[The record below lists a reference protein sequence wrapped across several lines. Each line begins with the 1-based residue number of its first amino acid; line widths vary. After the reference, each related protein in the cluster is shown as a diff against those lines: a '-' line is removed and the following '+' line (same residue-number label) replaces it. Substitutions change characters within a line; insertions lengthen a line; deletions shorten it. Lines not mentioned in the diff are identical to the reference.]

1 MTAHKYLSIV
11 YQWQLLDHHIS
22 GMILTSWILPFA
34 IVLPFGL
41 SSSASEIYG
50 IQASGNYC
58 MNAMHSENIVNL
70 ISTVLVM
77 VFIIGTISF
86 LVHAHIHIFVRYKQL
101 TKAKRMVNNNACAD
115 TDRAIKNESI
125 LIKKSLAIAG
135 IFAFSWAFYVFLMMY
150 ELTTHTQVPPEYD
163 VFWECL
169 GTIIPML
176 NLVILYIYDAKFKQN
191 IRALFVFNT
200 GTAVGRV
207 ITWTRK
213 ITITKLQAVQQ
224 PPQPV
229 PPPPAN
235 VKILAIP
242 QKDRDLST
250 IQLQSFDM
258 T

>member
-34 IVLPFGL
+34 LVLPFGL

-58 MNAMHSENIVNL
+58 MNAMHSENVVNL
-70 ISTVLVM
+70 ISTALVM
-77 VFIIGTISF
+77 VFIIGTILF
-86 LVHAHIHIFVRYKQL
+86 LVHAHIHIFVKYKQL
-101 TKAKRMVNNNACAD
+101 TKAKRMVHNDAD
-115 TDRAIKNESI
+115 TKRAIKNESI
-125 LIKKSLAIAG
+125 LIKKSVAIAG
-135 IFAFSWAFYVFLMMY
+135 LFAFSWSFYLFQMMY

-176 NLVILYIYDAKFKQN
+176 NLLILYIYDAKFKQN
-191 IRALFVFNT
+191 ILELFVLNT

-207 ITWTRK
+207 ITWTRR
-213 ITITKLQAVQQ
+213 ITKTKTQ
-224 PPQPV
+224 PPAVPQSV
-229 PPPPAN
+229 PPPPN
-235 VKILAIP
+235 VKILVMP
-242 QKDRDLST
+242 QKDRDVST
-250 IQLQSFDM
+250 IQLKSFDM